1 MDQGKVKKFYHS
13 GKSRNFVKVLKSRK
27 NCQSIN
33 IKNIYAFTLPVRLII
48 VKQALS
54 QSMITAI
61 FELTI
66 AISSFNLFVIL
77 NQT

>member
-13 GKSRNFVKVLKSRK
+13 GKSRNFVKVLKSRR
-27 NCQSIN
+27 NSQS
-33 IKNIYAFTLPVRLII
+33 IKNIYAFTLPLRLII

-54 QSMITAI
+54 QPMITAI

-66 AISSFNLFVIL
+66 AIYSFNLFVIL
-77 NQT
+77 NQR